1 MTVLSQVLL
10 GMAAAG
16 LLWCAACA
24 VFPWMLQLAFR
35 EMPAALLAAVSGRSA
50 RRRLVRLLRAR
61 HAAGREVT
69 ASLPQGEPYVI
80 FALRHV
86 AGLFRRRPVP
96 VTPACARR
104 GDVGREALRA
114 RAAHERYEREFA
126 ARGLE
131 GYFRV
136 AGPAWARFETRP
148 ESRG

>member
-10 GMAAAG
+10 GTAAAG

-61 HAAGREVT
+61 HAAGRE
-69 ASLPQGEPYVI
+69 
-80 FALRHV
+80 
-86 AGLFRRRPVP
+86 
-96 VTPACARR
+96 
-104 GDVGREALRA
+104 ALRA

-136 AGPAWARFETRP
+136 AGPVRARFETRP